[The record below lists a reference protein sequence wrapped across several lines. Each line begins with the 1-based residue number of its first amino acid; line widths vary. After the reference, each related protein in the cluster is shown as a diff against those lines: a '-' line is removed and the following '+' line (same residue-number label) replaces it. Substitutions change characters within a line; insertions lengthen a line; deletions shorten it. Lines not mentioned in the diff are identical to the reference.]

1 MDYLWIG
8 AGIAALW
15 LLNKVVLAPVRHL
28 AFNVI
33 IGLIALYFVNHFGAV
48 IGLHARMVRRAPPSV
63 PDEGRRPRGSRT
75 HSKALS
81 GLL

>member
-48 IGLHARMVRRAPPSV
+48 IGLHAV
-63 PDEGRRPRGSRT
+63 PITWITGIIMGIF
-75 HSKALS
+75 
-81 GLL
+81 GLPGVAAVTLYYTLI